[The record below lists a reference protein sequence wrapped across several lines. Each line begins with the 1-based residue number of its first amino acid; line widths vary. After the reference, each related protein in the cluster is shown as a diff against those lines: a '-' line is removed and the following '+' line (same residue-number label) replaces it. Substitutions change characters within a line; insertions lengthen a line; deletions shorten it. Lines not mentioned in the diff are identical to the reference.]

1 MPLMVTVA
9 AAVIVVALMDRNRI
23 GPSAA
28 AKLKAASRRVDNSA
42 AAVEVAL
49 KQLIA

>member
-1 MPLMVTVA
+1 MLLMVTVA
-9 AAVIVVALMDRNRI
+9 AAVVVVALTDRNRI

-28 AKLKAASRRVDNSA
+28 AKLKAASRKVDTSA

-49 KQLIA
+49 KQLIV